1 MSERYQ
7 EEPAEPNERY
17 QEDPIAPEH
26 LKKLTIERMPYEEVF
41 FLNVE
46 HDDGNN
52 FTNSD
57 VWVDKDLNRLFVSA
71 DINLDIG
78 SNEYP
83 ETGPDEWVKFPVMRV
98 VLFQDDGS
106 FTDSL
111 IADFRRVD
119 EGSIPTEDSEAMGI
133 PDEKIIQI
141 DAFISFDELGDDE
154 GDVLDEDR
162 ELVFSGGQEYHEVLR
177 YLRNKVD
184 EMREEQR
191 EISRLELE
199 AIEKNRQKSKKQTE
213 TTIKLGSKAM
223 KNVDKPTGDK

>member
-7 EEPAEPNERY
+7 EENERY

-46 HDDGNN
+46 YEDEDS

-57 VWVDKDLNRLFVSA
+57 VWVDRDLNRFFVSS
-71 DINLDIG
+71 DIRLDLG
-78 SNEYP
+78 DNEYP
-83 ETGPDEWVKFPVMRV
+83 GSVPDEETKFPVMRV

-111 IADFRRVD
+111 IADFRRTKED
-119 EGSIPTEDSEAMGI
+119 SIPVEDSEMMEI

-141 DAFISFDELGDDE
+141 DAFISFDELDDDK

-162 ELVFSGGQEYHEVLR
+162 EVVFSGDPEYYEVLR
-177 YLRNKVD
+177 YLRDKVD
-184 EMREEQR
+184 GMREEQR

-199 AIEKNRQKSKKQTE
+199 AEEAYKLKNSKRAKAAA
-213 TTIKLGSKAM
+213 KLGSKATQGSH
-223 KNVDKPTGDK
+223 KLTGDQ